1 VSAPP
6 SDIAIGPP
14 AGPLAAVSGRRLLRR
29 LRGDPLGL
37 LGLALVAAV
46 VFCGLFADWIAPYD
60 PFKIN
65 VPAMFSPPS
74 AAHIMGTDNLGRD
87 IFSRVLKGSQI
98 ALLVG
103 VSSILISQVIGLA
116 LGLVA
121 GYGPRWLDNGLILV
135 FDAIYSF
142 PGVILGAVAM
152 AIVGP
157 SMYMLML
164 VVVIIQTPAY
174 ARLVRTATLA
184 KKNSDF
190 VLAERSLGA
199 GPIRILVRHILPNIV
214 GPLFIIGSMDI
225 PTVVTLEAGLT
236 YLGLGLP
243 PPAPSWGGLIAEGRD
258 LLAVAPWVAVAPGC
272 ALALT
277 VLGAN
282 LMAEGARARF
292 DPRAASS
299 EARGTPPPT
308 APAAPLPD
316 LRSAARS

>member
-6 SDIAIGPP
+6 SDIALGPP
-14 AGPLAAVSGRRLLRR
+14 AAPLPAVSSGRLLRR
-29 LRGDPLGL
+29 VRSDPLGL
-37 LGLALVAAV
+37 LGLALVALV

-87 IFSRVLKGSQI
+87 IFSRILKGSQI
-98 ALLVG
+98 ALVVG
-103 VSSILISQVIGLA
+103 VSSILISLVIGLA

-152 AIVGP
+152 AILGP
-157 SMYMLML
+157 SMQMLML

-199 GPIRILVRHILPNIV
+199 GPVRILVRHILPNIV

-225 PTVVTLEAGLT
+225 PGVITLEAGLT

-243 PPAPSWGGLIAEGRD
+243 PPAPSWGRILEEGYRFIRDAPWIVVAGGIPLIITTLGFTFLGESLRD
-258 LLAVAPWVAVAPGC
+258 LL
-272 ALALT
+272 
-277 VLGAN
+277 
-282 LMAEGARARF
+282 
-292 DPRAASS
+292 DPK
-299 EARGTPPPT
+299 
-308 APAAPLPD
+308 
-316 LRSAARS
+316 LRRIV

>member
-1 VSAPP
+1 MSAPP
-6 SDIAIGPP
+6 SDLAIGPP
-14 AGPLAAVSGRRLLRR
+14 AAPLAGVSGRRLLRR
-29 LRGDPLGL
+29 VRSDPLGL

-87 IFSRVLKGSQI
+87 IFSRILKGSQI
-98 ALLVG
+98 ALIVG
-103 VSSILISQVIGLA
+103 VSSILISLVVGLA
-116 LGLVA
+116 LGLIA

-157 SMYMLML
+157 SMNMLML

-243 PPAPSWGGLIAEGRD
+243 PPAPSWGRVLEEGYRFIRDAPWIVVAGGIPLIITTLGFTFLGESLRD
-258 LLAVAPWVAVAPGC
+258 LL
-272 ALALT
+272 
-277 VLGAN
+277 
-282 LMAEGARARF
+282 
-292 DPRAASS
+292 DPK
-299 EARGTPPPT
+299 
-308 APAAPLPD
+308 
-316 LRSAARS
+316 LRRMM

>member
-1 VSAPP
+1 
-6 SDIAIGPP
+6 
-14 AGPLAAVSGRRLLRR
+14 
-29 LRGDPLGL
+29 
-37 LGLALVAAV
+37 
-46 VFCGLFADWIAPYD
+46 
-60 PFKIN
+60 
-65 VPAMFSPPS
+65 
-74 AAHIMGTDNLGRD
+74 LGRD
-87 IFSRVLKGSQI
+87 IFSRILKGSQI
-98 ALLVG
+98 ALIVG
-103 VSSILISQVIGLA
+103 VSSILISLVVGLA
-116 LGLVA
+116 LGLIA
-121 GYGPRWLDNGLILV
+121 GYGPRWLDNGLILM

-199 GPIRILVRHILPNIV
+199 GPIRILTRHILPNIV

-243 PPAPSWGGLIAEGRD
+243 PPAPSWGRVLEEGYRFIRDAPWIVVAGGIPLIITTLGFTFLGESLRD
-258 LLAVAPWVAVAPGC
+258 LL
-272 ALALT
+272 
-277 VLGAN
+277 
-282 LMAEGARARF
+282 
-292 DPRAASS
+292 DPK
-299 EARGTPPPT
+299 
-308 APAAPLPD
+308 
-316 LRSAARS
+316 LRRVM

>member
-6 SDIAIGPP
+6 SDIALGPP
-14 AGPLAAVSGRRLLRR
+14 VTPLPAVSSGRLLRR
-29 LRGDPLGL
+29 VRSDPLGL
-37 LGLALVAAV
+37 LGLALVALV

-87 IFSRVLKGSQI
+87 IFSRILKGSQI
-98 ALLVG
+98 ALVVG
-103 VSSILISQVIGLA
+103 VSSILISLVIGLA

-152 AIVGP
+152 AILGP
-157 SMYMLML
+157 SMQMLML

-199 GPIRILVRHILPNIV
+199 GPVRILVRHILPNIV

-225 PTVVTLEAGLT
+225 PGVITLEAGLT

-243 PPAPSWGGLIAEGRD
+243 PPAPSWGRILEEGYRFIRDAPWIVVAGGIPLIITTLGFTFLGESLRD
-258 LLAVAPWVAVAPGC
+258 LL
-272 ALALT
+272 
-277 VLGAN
+277 
-282 LMAEGARARF
+282 
-292 DPRAASS
+292 DPK
-299 EARGTPPPT
+299 
-308 APAAPLPD
+308 
-316 LRSAARS
+316 LRRIV

>member
-1 VSAPP
+1 
-6 SDIAIGPP
+6 
-14 AGPLAAVSGRRLLRR
+14 
-29 LRGDPLGL
+29 
-37 LGLALVAAV
+37 
-46 VFCGLFADWIAPYD
+46 
-60 PFKIN
+60 
-65 VPAMFSPPS
+65 MFSPPS

-87 IFSRVLKGSQI
+87 IFSRILKGSQI
-98 ALLVG
+98 ALIVG
-103 VSSILISQVIGLA
+103 VSSILISLVIGLA

-142 PGVILGAVAM
+142 PGVILGAVGM

-243 PPAPSWGGLIAEGRD
+243 PPAPSWGRILEEGYRFIRD
-258 LLAVAPWVAVAPGC
+258 APWIVVAGGIP
-272 ALALT
+272 LIIT
-277 VLGAN
+277 TLGFTF
-282 LMAEGARARF
+282 LGESLRDML
-292 DPRAASS
+292 DPK
-299 EARGTPPPT
+299 
-308 APAAPLPD
+308 
-316 LRSAARS
+316 LRRIV

>member
-6 SDIAIGPP
+6 SDLAIGAP
-14 AGPLAAVSGRRLLRR
+14 AAPLPAISGRRLLRR
-29 LRGDPLGL
+29 VRSDPLGL
-37 LGLALVAAV
+37 LGLTLVAIV

-74 AAHIMGTDNLGRD
+74 AAHVMGTDNLGRD

-98 ALLVG
+98 ALIVG

-142 PGVILGAVAM
+142 PGVILGAVGM

-157 SMYMLML
+157 SMYTLML

-184 KKNSDF
+184 KKNSDY

-243 PPAPSWGGLIAEGRD
+243 PPAPSWGRILEEGYRFIRD
-258 LLAVAPWVAVAPGC
+258 APWIVVAGGIP
-272 ALALT
+272 LIIPT
-277 VLGAN
+277 LGFTF
-282 LMAEGARARF
+282 LGESLRDML
-292 DPRAASS
+292 DPK
-299 EARGTPPPT
+299 
-308 APAAPLPD
+308 
-316 LRSAARS
+316 LRRIV

>member
-6 SDIAIGPP
+6 SDLAISPP
-14 AGPLAAVSGRRLLRR
+14 AAPLAAVSGRRLLRR
-29 LRGDPLGL
+29 VRSDPLGL
-37 LGLALVAAV
+37 LGLALVTIV
-46 VFCGLFADWIAPYD
+46 VLCGLFADWIAPYD

-74 AAHIMGTDNLGRD
+74 VAHIMGTDNLGRD
-87 IFSRVLKGSQI
+87 IFSRILKGSQI
-98 ALLVG
+98 ALIVG
-103 VSSILISQVIGLA
+103 VSSILISLVVGLA
-116 LGLVA
+116 LGLIA
-121 GYGPRWLDNGLILV
+121 GYGPRWLDNGLILM

-199 GPIRILVRHILPNIV
+199 GPIRILTRHILPNIV

-243 PPAPSWGGLIAEGRD
+243 PPAPSWGRVLEEGYRFIRDAPWIVVAGGILGESLRD
-258 LLAVAPWVAVAPGC
+258 LL
-272 ALALT
+272 
-277 VLGAN
+277 
-282 LMAEGARARF
+282 
-292 DPRAASS
+292 DPK
-299 EARGTPPPT
+299 
-308 APAAPLPD
+308 
-316 LRSAARS
+316 LRRMM

>member
-6 SDIAIGPP
+6 SDLAIGAP
-14 AGPLAAVSGRRLLRR
+14 AAPLPAISGRRLLRR
-29 LRGDPLGL
+29 VRSDPLGL
-37 LGLALVAAV
+37 LGLTLVAIV

-74 AAHIMGTDNLGRD
+74 AAHVMGTDNLGRD

-98 ALLVG
+98 ALIVG

-142 PGVILGAVAM
+142 PGVILGAVGM

-157 SMYMLML
+157 SMYTLML

-184 KKNSDF
+184 KKNSDY

-243 PPAPSWGGLIAEGRD
+243 PPAPSWGRILEEGYRFIRD
-258 LLAVAPWVAVAPGC
+258 APWIVVAGGIP
-272 ALALT
+272 LIIT
-277 VLGAN
+277 TLGFTF
-282 LMAEGARARF
+282 LGESLRDML
-292 DPRAASS
+292 DPK
-299 EARGTPPPT
+299 
-308 APAAPLPD
+308 
-316 LRSAARS
+316 LRRIV

>member
-14 AGPLAAVSGRRLLRR
+14 AAPLPAVSGRRLLRR
-29 LRGDPLGL
+29 VRSDPLGL
-37 LGLALVAAV
+37 LGLTLVAIV
-46 VFCGLFADWIAPYD
+46 VICGLFADWIAPYD

-74 AAHIMGTDNLGRD
+74 VAHIMGTDNLGRD
-87 IFSRVLKGSQI
+87 IFSRILKGSQI
-98 ALLVG
+98 ALIVG

-142 PGVILGAVAM
+142 PGVILGAVGM

-184 KKNSDF
+184 KKNSDYI
-190 VLAERSLGA
+190 LAERSLGA

-243 PPAPSWGGLIAEGRD
+243 PPAPSWGRILEEGYRFIRD
-258 LLAVAPWVAVAPGC
+258 APWIVVAGGIP
-272 ALALT
+272 LIIT
-277 VLGAN
+277 TLGFTF
-282 LMAEGARARF
+282 LGESLRDML
-292 DPRAASS
+292 DPK
-299 EARGTPPPT
+299 
-308 APAAPLPD
+308 
-316 LRSAARS
+316 LRRIV

>member
-6 SDIAIGPP
+6 SEIALGPSP
-14 AGPLAAVSGRRLLRR
+14 APLPALSGSRILRR
-29 LRGDPLGL
+29 VRSDPLGL
-37 LGLALVAAV
+37 LGLSLVALV

-87 IFSRVLKGSQI
+87 IFSRILKGSQI

-142 PGVILGAVAM
+142 PGVILGAVGM

-184 KKNSDF
+184 KKNSDY

-243 PPAPSWGGLIAEGRD
+243 PPAPSWGRILEEGYRFIRD
-258 LLAVAPWVAVAPGC
+258 APWIVVAGGIP
-272 ALALT
+272 LIIT
-277 VLGAN
+277 TLGFTF
-282 LMAEGARARF
+282 LGESLRDML
-292 DPRAASS
+292 DPK
-299 EARGTPPPT
+299 
-308 APAAPLPD
+308 
-316 LRSAARS
+316 LRRIV

>member
-1 VSAPP
+1 MSAPP
-6 SDIAIGPP
+6 SEIAIGSS
-14 AGPLAAVSGRRLLRR
+14 AAPLPTVSGGRLLRR
-29 LRGDPLGL
+29 VRSDPLGL
-37 LGLALVAAV
+37 LGLALVALV
-46 VFCGLFADWIAPYD
+46 VFCGLFADWVAPYD

-74 AAHIMGTDNLGRD
+74 AAHLMGTDNLGRD
-87 IFSRVLKGSQI
+87 IFSRILKGSQI

-116 LGLVA
+116 LGLIA

-142 PGVILGAVAM
+142 PSVVLGAVAM

-157 SMYMLML
+157 SMYMLMA

-199 GPIRILVRHILPNIV
+199 GPARILVRHILPNIV

-243 PPAPSWGGLIAEGRD
+243 PPAPSWGRILEEGYRFIRD
-258 LLAVAPWVAVAPGC
+258 APWIVVAGGIPLIV
-272 ALALT
+272 T
-277 VLGAN
+277 TLGFTF
-282 LMAEGARARF
+282 LGESLRDML
-292 DPRAASS
+292 DPK
-299 EARGTPPPT
+299 
-308 APAAPLPD
+308 
-316 LRSAARS
+316 LRRIV